1 MAVLA
6 PLVAARALL
15 LQCFLA
21 VQVELHGCV
30 ENWIRNRTWMFF
42 FLGPIYFYLLN
53 YVIIP

>member
-6 PLVAARALL
+6 PVVAARALL

-30 ENWIRNRTWMFF
+30 ENWIRNRTWTVFF
-42 FLGPIYFYLLN
+42 GPIYFYLLN